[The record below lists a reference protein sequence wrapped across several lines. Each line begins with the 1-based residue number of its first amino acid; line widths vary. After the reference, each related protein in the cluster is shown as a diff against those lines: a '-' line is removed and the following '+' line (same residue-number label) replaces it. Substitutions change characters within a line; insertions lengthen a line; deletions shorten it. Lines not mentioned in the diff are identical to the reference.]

1 MSDQDL
7 IAWLCSAI
15 IIIFIIY
22 IVIYEIYKR
31 WFLEIRLASLDETLL
46 NDDSVIIEEITDAPL
61 GSKIISQV
69 PAYMIDDEES

>member
-15 IIIFIIY
+15 VIIFIIY
-22 IVIYEIYKR
+22 IIIYEIYKR

-69 PAYMIDDEES
+69 PAYIIDDE

>member
-7 IAWLCSAI
+7 IAWLCSAVVI
-15 IIIFIIY
+15 VFIIY

-31 WFLEIRLASLDETLL
+31 WFLEIRLVSLDETLL
-46 NDDSVIIEEITDAPL
+46 NDDSVVIEEITDAPL

-69 PAYMIDDEES
+69 PAYMISDEES

>member
-7 IAWLCSAI
+7 IAWL
-15 IIIFIIY
+15 IFIIY
-22 IVIYEIYKR
+22 FVIYEIYKR

-46 NDDSVIIEEITDAPL
+46 NDDSVTIEEITDAPL

-69 PAYMIDDEES
+69 PAYIIDDE

>member
-15 IIIFIIY
+15 VIIFIIY
-22 IVIYEIYKR
+22 IIIYEIYKR
-31 WFLEIRLASLDETLL
+31 WFLEIRLASLRETLL

-69 PAYMIDDEES
+69 PAYIIDDE

>member
-15 IIIFIIY
+15 VIIFIIY

-61 GSKIISQV
+61 GSTIISQV
-69 PAYMIDDEES
+69 PAYIIDDE

>member
-15 IIIFIIY
+15 VIIFIIY

-46 NDDSVIIEEITDAPL
+46 NDDSVTIEEITDAPL

-69 PAYMIDDEES
+69 PAYIIDDE

>member
-7 IAWLCSAI
+7 VAWLCSAI
-15 IIIFIIY
+15 VIIFIIY
-22 IVIYEIYKR
+22 TVIYGIYKR
-31 WFLEIRLASLDETLL
+31 WFLEIRLATLDETLL

-69 PAYMIDDEES
+69 PAYIIDDE

>member
-15 IIIFIIY
+15 VIIFIIY

-31 WFLEIRLASLDETLL
+31 WFLEIRLVSLDETLL
-46 NDDSVIIEEITDAPL
+46 NDDSIVIDAPL

-69 PAYMIDDEES
+69 PAYMIGEEES

>member
-1 MSDQDL
+1 MMSDQDL

-15 IIIFIIY
+15 VIIFIIY
-22 IVIYEIYKR
+22 IIIYEIYKR

-69 PAYMIDDEES
+69 PAYIIDDE